1 MHYVENPFKNTSN
14 PFIIELATW
23 TYLFAKHILSLHW
36 IILIHCASL
45 WQKLVCIL
53 YHPQKTLWV
62 SCKLNRYFCT
72 TQSIFFQREMQVLKC
87 VPGVCVGDKNRSVN
101 YLSSL
106 LKGCE
111 NLPKSQ
117 RTRSL
122 DFYELAARLQL
133 NRANLCCPWCCSGCC
148 FVHETPF
155 VLLGCS
161 SASVRGMGLTW
172 SQRPLAFSLLCDYLA
187 TTSMDKI

>member
-1 MHYVENPFKNTSN
+1 MHCDKNLCVFCTR
-14 PFIIELATW
+14 
-23 TYLFAKHILSLHW
+23 K
-36 IILIHCASL
+36 
-45 WQKLVCIL
+45 
-53 YHPQKTLWV
+53 KTLLV

-72 TQSIFFQREMQVLKC
+72 IQSIFSKGRCRCWMC

>member
-23 TYLFAKHILSLHW
+23 TYIFAKHILSLHW
-36 IILIHCASL
+36 IILIHCAL

-53 YHPQKTLWV
+53 YPQKNPFGVLQIEQV
-62 SCKLNRYFCT
+62 FLYHPKY
-72 TQSIFFQREMQVLKC
+72 FFQREMQVLKC
-87 VPGVCVGDKNRSVN
+87 VAGVCVGDKNRSVN

>member
-1 MHYVENPFKNTSN
+1 M
-14 PFIIELATW
+14 
-23 TYLFAKHILSLHW
+23 
-36 IILIHCASL
+36 
-45 WQKLVCIL
+45 
-53 YHPQKTLWV
+53 

-72 TQSIFFQREMQVLKC
+72 IQSIFFPKGDAGVEVRPRC
-87 VPGVCVGDKNRSVN
+87 VCDKNRSVN

>member
-1 MHYVENPFKNTSN
+1 MNLSFCKTYHEPSLDNFDTLCIIVTKSCVYFVPPAKNT
-14 PFIIELATW
+14 FGVLQIEQV
-23 TYLFAKHILSLHW
+23 F
-36 IILIHCASL
+36 
-45 WQKLVCIL
+45 L
-53 YHPQKTLWV
+53 YHPK
-62 SCKLNRYFCT
+62 YFFSKGRC
-72 TQSIFFQREMQVLKC
+72 RCWMC